1 MKTTFKWS
9 LTTLLVA
16 GTLALAG
23 CGGGGGGDGG
33 GGGGKTASLCAG
45 NSDSFIC
52 EVYKVVNNLTSE
64 TADPRETDSLT
75 ATTSEDADPTTNI

>member
-9 LTTLLVA
+9 MTTMVIAGAFVLT
-16 GTLALAG
+16 G
-23 CGGGGGGDGG
+23 CGGGGGGGG
-33 GGGGKTASLCAG
+33 GNSANAASLCAN

-52 EVYKVVNNLTSE
+52 EVYKVVNNMTSE

-75 ATTSEDADPTTNI
+75 ATTPEDAEPTTNI

>member
-1 MKTTFKWS
+1 MKTTFKWLITS
-9 LTTLLVA
+9 LLVA
-16 GTLALAG
+16 GTLALVG
-23 CGGGGGGDGG
+23 CGGGGGGGN
-33 GGGGKTASLCAG
+33 KTASACAG

-75 ATTSEDADPTTNI
+75 ATTPEDTEPTTNI

>member
-9 LTTLLVA
+9 MTTLLVA
-16 GTLALAG
+16 GTLALVG
-23 CGGGGGGDGG
+23 CGGGGGGGN
-33 GGGGKTASLCAG
+33 KTASLCAG

>member
-1 MKTTFKWS
+1 MMKTTFKWS
-9 LTTLLVA
+9 MTTLLVV
-16 GTLALAG
+16 GTLALVG
-23 CGGGGGGDGG
+23 CGGG

-52 EVYKVVNNLTSE
+52 EVYKVANNLTSE

>member
-9 LTTLLVA
+9 MTSLLVA
-16 GTLALAG
+16 GTLALTA
-23 CGGGGGGDGG
+23 CGGG
-33 GGGGKTASLCAG
+33 GGGGKTASACAG

-64 TADPRETDSLT
+64 TADPRESDTLT
-75 ATTSEDADPTTNI
+75 ATTPEDTEPTTNI

>member
-1 MKTTFKWS
+1 MKNTFNWS
-9 LTTLLVA
+9 ITTLLVA
-16 GTLALAG
+16 VTLALTG
-23 CGGGGGGDGG
+23 CGGGGGGGG
-33 GGGGKTASLCAG
+33 GNKIESACAG

-75 ATTSEDADPTTNI
+75 ATTPEDAEPTTNI

>member
-9 LTTLLVA
+9 MTTLLVA
-16 GTLALAG
+16 GTLALVG
-23 CGGGGGGDGG
+23 CGGGGGGGN
-33 GGGGKTASLCAG
+33 KTASLCAG

-64 TADPRETDSLT
+64 TADPRETNSVT
-75 ATTSEDADPTTNI
+75 ATTPEDTEPTTNI

>member
-23 CGGGGGGDGG
+23 CGGGGGGGG
-33 GGGGKTASLCAG
+33 GDKTASLCAG

-52 EVYKVVNNLTSE
+52 EVYKVVNNSTSE

>member
-23 CGGGGGGDGG
+23 CGG

-52 EVYKVVNNLTSE
+52 EVYKVVNNLSSE

>member
-23 CGGGGGGDGG
+23 CGGGGGGGG
-33 GGGGKTASLCAG
+33 SAKTASLCAG

>member
-9 LTTLLVA
+9 MTTLLVA
-16 GTLALAG
+16 GTLALVG
-23 CGGGGGGDGG
+23 CGGGGGGGN
-33 GGGGKTASLCAG
+33 KTASLCAG

-64 TADPRETDSLT
+64 TADPRETDSVT
-75 ATTSEDADPTTNI
+75 ATTPEDTEPTTNI

>member
-1 MKTTFKWS
+1 MKTTFNWS
-9 LTTLLVA
+9 MTTLLVA
-16 GTLALAG
+16 GTLALTG
-23 CGGGGGGDGG
+23 CGGGGGGN
-33 GGGGKTASLCAG
+33 TASLCSG

-75 ATTSEDADPTTNI
+75 ATTPEDAEPTTSI